1 MGGVPNFGVQLLPH
15 DTPSPPLQATGTVG
29 PPQKSQVSSG
39 LPQVLGF
46 MVWGERDLGVQ
57 MGITG
62 VQDGVLG

>member
-1 MGGVPNFGVQLLPH
+1 MGCNCSPMTPH
-15 DTPSPPLQATGTVG
+15 LPPLQATGTVG